1 MASPLQKLS
10 FWIGICFFL
19 GVGQAV
25 TAQETAPELIWAEK
39 IFDRSKG
46 LQDKLVYQIFE
57 DRRGYFWLVTDA
69 SLVFFDGVNFLT
81 VMSYRSS
88 QRVHNMRIRCQD
100 ADGRIWVEYEYGN
113 GFGFKVFD
121 EYDRSELGAPIF
133 FPEGIDMNELK
144 DVTIDEE
151 GDFFFADS
159 SGRTL
164 ATCAREGSVAT
175 GGYVHQP

>member
-19 GVGQAV
+19 GVGHAV

-69 SLVFFDGVNFLT
+69 SLVFLT
-81 VMSYRSS
+81 
-88 QRVHNMRIRCQD
+88 
-100 ADGRIWVEYEYGN
+100 G
-113 GFGFKVFD
+113 
-121 EYDRSELGAPIF
+121 LIF
-133 FPEGIDMNELK
+133 
-144 DVTIDEE
+144 
-151 GDFFFADS
+151 
-159 SGRTL
+159 
-164 ATCAREGSVAT
+164 
-175 GGYVHQP
+175 